1 MNAKLSVSLTLLLFV
16 VSISYAQVD
25 CSGGRYSTEV
35 FAGNV
40 ETSNVLYGSN
50 FNLDGSSED
59 LKMDIYQP
67 AGDSLT
73 SRALVIMAHG
83 GSFIGGDK
91 ADGCTD
97 KICKELVKYG
107 YVTASIN
114 YRIGMGFPINEQNA
128 TRAVYRATHDARA
141 AVRFFRKDFA
151 ENGNTY
157 GIDTSQIYFG
167 GQSAGAFMAI
177 HMAYLNDTSELP
189 PLVDTTQIGMGGG
202 MEGNSGNPGYSS
214 RVNAIINMSGALVDT
229 AFMKPNDIPILSF
242 HGDQDVIVP
251 YGTAIISVLG
261 FPLMEVDGSSSIAE
275 QADKIGVINCFKGY
289 PGASHVPEC
298 GGNTA
303 YYDTSMAY
311 VKNWMLQFVC
321 NDSSLCTYEVSVG
334 IDEKNTS
341 SIGYIR
347 AYPNPT
353 NNVSYLDLSD
363 YKNGDVS
370 IHMYDYMGR
379 MVRSYKDQK
388 YNVSIERGELAKGV
402 YHVEITDGVIRYRS
416 KIIFQ

>member
-157 GIDTSQIYFG
+157 GIDTNQIYFG

-189 PLVDTTQIGMGGG
+189 PLVDTSAVGMGGG
-202 MEGNSGNPGYSS
+202 MEGNSGNPG
-214 RVNAIINMSGALVDT
+214 
-229 AFMKPNDIPILSF
+229 
-242 HGDQDVIVP
+242 
-251 YGTAIISVLG
+251 
-261 FPLMEVDGSSSIAE
+261 
-275 QADKIGVINCFKGY
+275 
-289 PGASHVPEC
+289 
-298 GGNTA
+298 
-303 YYDTSMAY
+303 
-311 VKNWMLQFVC
+311 
-321 NDSSLCTYEVSVG
+321 
-334 IDEKNTS
+334 
-341 SIGYIR
+341 
-347 AYPNPT
+347 
-353 NNVSYLDLSD
+353 
-363 YKNGDVS
+363 
-370 IHMYDYMGR
+370 
-379 MVRSYKDQK
+379 
-388 YNVSIERGELAKGV
+388 
-402 YHVEITDGVIRYRS
+402 
-416 KIIFQ
+416 